1 MRARAETVEKAQ
13 GNNRTPT
20 AARCCPLFLSSSRSP
35 NLFLLSSHLSL
46 SPTLSSLATP
56 KTNTQ
61 RSRART
67 SAGSSGASPGPSTAS
82 PTPRRTRRRL
92 SSGESVLK
100 GFEFS
105 LLSLSLEF
113 FLFFSLLALSPS
125 LPPLSFSLNFENQ
138 TEGRRPPSTTTSSTR
153 RSTSLVRD
161 VFRCRKPFF
170 ILFLFLLFRSSLSML
185 TSSLLSFFTKKL
197 LRRHQDGLRR
207 AQEAPGPHGPDCIPQ
222 ELDVVKR
229 ESCAGRRGR
238 KKKLVFFFFFL
249 LALLSCLLRPA
260 PAKGTA
266 PNSSPPPSKHHHFL
280 CLFF

>member
-1 MRARAETVEKAQ
+1 LRARAEPVEKAQ

-35 NLFLLSSHLSL
+35 NLFFLSSHLSL

-113 FLFFSLLALSPS
+113 FLLFSLLLALTLPS
-125 LPPLSFSLNFENQ
+125 ASLSFSQFRNQ
-138 TEGRRPPSTTTSSTR
+138 TKGRRPPSTTTSSTR

-161 VFRCRKPFF
+161 VFRCRESH
-170 ILFLFLLFRSSLSML
+170 FLFFFSFYCFGPLSLCSPPL
-185 TSSLLSFFTKKL
+185 
-197 LRRHQDGLRR
+197 
-207 AQEAPGPHGPDCIPQ
+207 
-222 ELDVVKR
+222 
-229 ESCAGRRGR
+229 
-238 KKKLVFFFFFL
+238 FFL
-249 LALLSCLLRPA
+249 SLP
-260 PAKGTA
+260 KT
-266 PNSSPPPSKHHHFL
+266 SP
-280 CLFF
+280 

>member
-113 FLFFSLLALSPS
+113 FLLFSLLLALSPS

-138 TEGRRPPSTTTSSTR
+138 TKGRRPPSTTTSSTR

-161 VFRCRKPFF
+161 VFRCRESH
-170 ILFLFLLFRSSLSML
+170 FLFFFSFYCFGPLSLCSPPL
-185 TSSLLSFFTKKL
+185 
-197 LRRHQDGLRR
+197 
-207 AQEAPGPHGPDCIPQ
+207 
-222 ELDVVKR
+222 
-229 ESCAGRRGR
+229 
-238 KKKLVFFFFFL
+238 FFL
-249 LALLSCLLRPA
+249 SLPKNFSV
-260 PAKGTA
+260 GTKMVFA
-266 PNSSPPPSKHHHFL
+266 GLKKPQDRTDLIAYLKSSTS
-280 CLFF
+280 